1 MKPEEKKVLNDSLS
15 KLFKIDSETLA
26 SLYNEAGDLID
37 FSEVMKLDA
46 ERIAKYK
53 SENDS
58 QFKRGIKE
66 GASKIENAVKEKYEI
81 ESDLVGVD
89 LVDQLILKKVEEVK
103 TSSTKD
109 ITKNPEYI
117 KLQVSI
123 DKQLKDRDKEWTA
136 KLEAKEK
143 EFVKTQ
149 LFEKVSKRGLVN
161 LRKRNPIL
169 PSDPVKAQYWE
180 DAYRSELSKRDYLE
194 NGEDLVVL
202 DNGKPLQNAHGNP
215 ISFDEFTND
224 IADRIFEFPKAE
236 DRSSP
241 GNKDKPGAG
250 NPNGFNPPKTED
262 EYIARQKDPKITPQ
276 QRIELTNYWTNLKT
290 K

>member
-1 MKPEEKKVLNDSLS
+1 MKPEEKKILNDSLS

-81 ESDLVGVD
+81 ESEAVGVD
-89 LVDQLILKKVEEVK
+89 LVDQLILKKVEEAK

-109 ITKNPEYI
+109 ITKHPDFI
-117 KLQVSI
+117 KM
-123 DKQLKDRDKEWTA
+123 QLEGEKKLKERDKEWA
-136 KLEAKEK
+136 GKMEAREK
-143 EFVKTQ
+143 EIKKTQ
-149 LFEKVSKRGLVN
+149 LFERVAKRGLVN

-180 DAYRSELSKRDYLE
+180 DAYLNELRKRDYLE

-202 DNGKPLQNAHGNP
+202 GEDGKPLQNDHGNS
-215 ISFDEFTND
+215 ISFDEFMNER
-224 IADRIFEFPKAE
+224 ADRIFEFPKAE
-236 DRSSP
+236 ERSSP
-241 GNKDKPGAG
+241 GNKDKPGAA
-250 NPNGFNPPKTED
+250 PQNGFVPPKTEE

-276 QRIELTNYWTNLKT
+276 ERIELTNYWTNLK